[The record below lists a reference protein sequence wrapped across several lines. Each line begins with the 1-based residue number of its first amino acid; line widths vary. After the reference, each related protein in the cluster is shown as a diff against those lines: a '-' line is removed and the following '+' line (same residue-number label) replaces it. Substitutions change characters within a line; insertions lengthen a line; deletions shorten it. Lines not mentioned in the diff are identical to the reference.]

1 MRLIFGLGNPG
12 PEYRLTRHN
21 AGVMVLDHL
30 AQQHGLTS
38 QRPRLR
44 FESATL
50 EGEVAGQH
58 CLLLEPQTYMNRSGR
73 AVRAAVDFYKLSP
86 ADLLIVVDDVA
97 LPVGRIRMRSEG
109 SAGGHNGLI
118 DIETHLSTTAY
129 PRLRVGIDLPPP
141 NVPQADYVL
150 GRFTPPQLD
159 ALQPAIARACDAI
172 VCWLTDG
179 IEKAMTLYNAAD

>member
-1 MRLIFGLGNPG
+1 MRLIIGLGNPG
-12 PEYRLTRHN
+12 SEYHLTRHN
-21 AGVMVLDHL
+21 VGFMVLDRL
-30 AQQHGLTS
+30 AQQHGLSS

-109 SAGGHNGLI
+109 SAGGHNGLS
-118 DIETHLSTTAY
+118 DIEAHLGTTAY
-129 PRLRVGIDLPPP
+129 PRLRIGIDPPP
-141 NVPQADYVL
+141 ANIPQADYVL
-150 GRFTPPQLD
+150 SRFTEPQLD
-159 ALQPAIARACDAI
+159 ALKPALARACDAI
-172 VCWLTDG
+172 SCWLTAG
-179 IEKAMTLYNAAD
+179 IEKAMTLYNAPE